1 MTIRDLDWTDAGIE
15 GAWRYI
21 NRLWRMVNQPRVTL
35 VPTGASK
42 PGDLGNGAAAALKK
56 THKTIDQV
64 SRDLDIFHFNK
75 AVARIRELTNELEG
89 LDPGEKGADW
99 VLRNGLETA
108 VRLIGPMMPHL
119 AEELWH
125 SLGHETLLTDTAWPE
140 ADDDQLQEENVTI
153 AVQVNGKLRGT
164 VELPKDSDDKTVET
178 AALALSNVVS
188 AIKGKS
194 VRKVIVVPNRIIN
207 VVV

>member
-1 MTIRDLDWTDAGIE
+1 
-15 GAWRYI
+15 
-21 NRLWRMVNQPRVTL
+21 
-35 VPTGASK
+35 
-42 PGDLGNGAAAALKK
+42 
-56 THKTIDQV
+56 
-64 SRDLDIFHFNK
+64 
-75 AVARIRELTNELEG
+75 
-89 LDPGEKGADW
+89 
-99 VLRNGLETA
+99 
-108 VRLIGPMMPHL
+108 
-119 AEELWH
+119 
-125 SLGHETLLTDTAWPE
+125 LLTDTAWPE